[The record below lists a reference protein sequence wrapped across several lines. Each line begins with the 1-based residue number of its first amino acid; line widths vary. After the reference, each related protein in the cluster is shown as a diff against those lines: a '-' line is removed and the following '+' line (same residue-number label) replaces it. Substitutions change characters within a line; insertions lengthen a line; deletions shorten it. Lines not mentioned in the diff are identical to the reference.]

1 MAHSP
6 AYGKT
11 PKPTLAQIEAAKKAE
26 AEKKKLADAAA
37 AKLSKANLT
46 LKQLT
51 AVANAARA
59 KYEAAKEEE
68 MKIPWKEA
76 QEGLS
81 VPEDQYQERFWRRR
95 LDGIGLDTSE

>member
-1 MAHSP
+1 MNILNP
-6 AYGKT
+6 DITYI
-11 PKPTLAQIEAAKKAE
+11 PAAKKAE

-59 KYEAAKEEE
+59 KYEAAKRELA
-68 MKIPWKEA
+68 IATKEA
-76 QEGLS
+76 ES
-81 VPEDQYQERFWRRR
+81 AAAAYAVAV
-95 LDGIGLDTSE
+95 S